1 MTNGKYCETITVN
14 SNQEII
20 MDNQNQQQT
29 PKQNR
34 MPIVVIL
41 LVLLVAIIIVA
52 VYAFNKIGNRPQ
64 QTDNSQTSATEQT
77 INKTAELSTDPS
89 IMTSKSGEVV
99 TFSIWLDTGNQKV
112 STVEAILNYPVD
124 QYDFVSIDDS
134 ESAFSIN
141 AEATGQNG
149 IVTIARGQIDG
160 VSGKVLVGKV
170 NLKTKTSSGQG
181 NLTFSDDSK
190 VLTLSDD
197 PQNILNET
205 SGATLQIEN

>member
-1 MTNGKYCETITVN
+1 
-14 SNQEII
+14 
-20 MDNQNQQQT
+20 MDNQNQQQI
-29 PKQNR
+29 PKHQNTR
-34 MPIVVIL
+34 LIIILSVL
-41 LVLLVAIIIVA
+41 LVSILLVAI
-52 VYAFNKIGNRPQ
+52 YAFNKMNDRPQ
-64 QTDNSQTSATEQT
+64 QTISSQTNTTEQT
-77 INKTAELSTDPS
+77 VNKTAELSTDPNS
-89 IMTSKSGEVV
+89 MTSKSGEVV
-99 TFSIWLDTGNQKV
+99 TFSIWVDTGNQKV
-112 STVEAILNYPVD
+112 STVEAILNYPAD

-134 ESAFSIN
+134 GSAFSIN

-181 NLTFSDDSK
+181 SLTFSDNSK
-190 VLTLSDD
+190 VLTLSEN

>member
-1 MTNGKYCETITVN
+1 MNTTNQPSN
-14 SNQEII
+14 SPQTTNKREKLPII
-20 MDNQNQQQT
+20 VT
-29 PKQNR
+29 L
-34 MPIVVIL
+34 IIL
-41 LVLLVAIIIVA
+41 LIAILSVTL
-52 VYAFNKIGNRPQ
+52 YALNKMDDRPQ
-64 QTDNSQTSATEQT
+64 QTISSQTNTTEQT
-77 INKTAELSTDPS
+77 VNKTAELSTDPNS
-89 IMTSKSGEVV
+89 MTSKSGEVV
-99 TFSIWLDTGNQKV
+99 TFSIWVDTGNQKV
-112 STVEAILNYPVD
+112 STVEAILNYPAD

-134 ESAFSIN
+134 GSAFSIN

-181 NLTFSDDSK
+181 SLTFSDNSK
-190 VLTLSDD
+190 VLTLSEN

>member
-1 MTNGKYCETITVN
+1 
-14 SNQEII
+14 
-20 MDNQNQQQT
+20 MDNQNQQQI

-41 LVLLVAIIIVA
+41 LVLLVAIIIV
-52 VYAFNKIGNRPQ
+52 VIYAFNKIDDRPQ
-64 QTDNSQTSATEQT
+64 HADNSQTSTTEQT

-89 IMTSKSGEVV
+89 SMASKSGEVV

-112 STVEAILNYPVD
+112 SAVEAILNYPAD

-149 IVTIARGQIDG
+149 MITIARGQIDG

-181 NLTFSDDSK
+181 SLTFSDDSK
-190 VLTLSDD
+190 ALTLSEN